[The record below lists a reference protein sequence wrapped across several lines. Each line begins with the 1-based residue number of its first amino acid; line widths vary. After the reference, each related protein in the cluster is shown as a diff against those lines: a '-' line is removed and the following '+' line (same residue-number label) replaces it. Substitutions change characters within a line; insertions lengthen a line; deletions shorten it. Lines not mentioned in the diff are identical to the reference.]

1 MREVRVE
8 QRYYNVREI
17 AKYLGTTPY
26 TVYDWK
32 RKRKIPFIKL
42 DGSLKFDKV
51 EIDKIM
57 IEKQIEEM
65 D

>member
-1 MREVRVE
+1 MGNVE
-8 QRYYNVREI
+8 QRYYSVKDI

-32 RKRKIPFIKL
+32 RRRKIPFIKL
-42 DGSLKFDKV
+42 NGSLKFDRV
-51 EIDKIM
+51 EIDKM
-57 IEKQIEEM
+57 MEENRKEEM